1 MVDRELVTRLDAGR
15 VKFCLIGESALVAHG
30 CGPRDGDVEL
40 LAVDQAVLRPLF
52 WAEADRAKVTI
63 GQPDDAVEGR
73 VRWARVPD
81 HVLLVGSVHP
91 MVFAVDTAR
100 PLDGVPCPV
109 ATPLALVLLALSRGG
124 PGSRADVVE
133 LIRAQ
138 ERRRNGRWRPRVEQH
153 LRFLPEAAGH
163 SWQQVLR
170 DLDGR

>member
-1 MVDRELVTRLDAGR
+1 MVDRELVARLDAGR
-15 VKFCLIGESALVAHG
+15 VKFCLIGDRALVAHG
-30 CGPRDGDVEL
+30 CAPRDGDVEL
-40 LAVDQAVLRPLF
+40 LAVDPAVLRPLF
-52 WAEADRAKVTI
+52 WAAADGPRITI

-73 VRWARVPD
+73 VRWQRVPD

-100 PLDGVPCPV
+100 PLDGAPCPV
-109 ATPLALVLLALSRGG
+109 ATPLALILLALSRGG

-138 ERRRNGRWRPRVEQH
+138 QRRRDGRWRPKVEDH
-153 LRFLPEAAGH
+153 LRFLPEAAEQ
-163 SWQQVLR
+163 SWLHVLR